1 MESLHLME
9 GFCCYKKLL
18 YSFKPRLLSF
28 NLKTSRKSKLIFAL
42 VVFLTMGFFLIST
55 VEANEFENTLKDL
68 GNKSR
73 SQIKLAVKAL
83 GNMGNPAAI
92 PVMEALKEKRLRISD
107 NDALII
113 LNEAKDKGH
122 NALTGQPVELGSL
135 NLRKPRINNAVRRLL
150 STAIGKLKL
159 FSDDPEIRLSAARD
173 LLKRSSNNLVELI
186 EKALKKETE
195 DEIRNL
201 FLLVLAKEGLNSDDK
216 SKRLQSI
223 KTITTLGNNDFKT
236 ILENVLEK
244 NEEDE
249 FLEKD
254 SEIRDAASN
263 AIAKIEKRQFVKNQA
278 ANLFYGLSL
287 GSILLLAALGL
298 AITFGLM
305 GVINMAH
312 GEMLML
318 GAYLTFVVQN
328 LFKEYLPGY
337 FELYLIAAIPVSFLG
352 SALVGIILER
362 GIIRHL
368 YGRPLETLLAT
379 WGISLILIQTIRL
392 VFGAQN
398 VEVAN
403 PSYLSGGVEVMN
415 GIVFPYSRIA
425 IIIFVVGVVISI
437 WMLLQKTSLGL
448 QVRAVTQNREM
459 ASCMGIS
466 TYKVDMYTFGL
477 GSGVAGLG
485 GLALS
490 QIGNVGPELGQLYI
504 VDSFMVVVLGGV
516 GNIAG
521 TVAGALSLGI
531 FNKFLEPV
539 AGAVLGKII
548 VLVLIIVVIQKR
560 PQGLF
565 ALKGR
570 MVDN

>member
-1 MESLHLME
+1 ME
-9 GFCCYKKLL
+9 GFCCCNKKSF
-18 YSFKPRLLSF
+18 YSFKPRLLSL
-28 NLKTSRKSKLIFAL
+28 NLKISGNSKLIFAL

-73 SQIKLAVKAL
+73 SKIKLAVKAL

-107 NDALII
+107 NDSLII

-122 NALTGQPVELGSL
+122 DALTGQPVELGSL

-201 FLLVLAKEGLNSDDK
+201 FFLVLAKEGLNSDDK

-236 ILENVLEK
+236 VLEKVLEK

-565 ALKGR
+565 SLKGR

>member
-1 MESLHLME
+1 ME
-9 GFCCYKKLL
+9 GFCCCNKNSF
-18 YSFKPRLLSF
+18 YSFKPRLLSL
-28 NLKTSRKSKLIFAL
+28 NLKISGNSKLIFAL

-73 SQIKLAVKAL
+73 SKIKLAVKAL

-107 NDALII
+107 NDSLII
-113 LNEAKDKGH
+113 LNEAKDKAH
-122 NALTGQPVELGSL
+122 DALTGQPVELGSL

-236 ILENVLEK
+236 VLENVLEK

-249 FLEKD
+249 FLEND

-263 AIAKIEKRQFVKNQA
+263 AIAKIEKRQFFKNQA
-278 ANLFYGLSL
+278 ANIFYGLSL

-403 PSYLSGGVEVMN
+403 PSYLSGGVEVIN

>member
-1 MESLHLME
+1 MSL
-9 GFCCYKKLL
+9 
-18 YSFKPRLLSF
+18 
-28 NLKTSRKSKLIFAL
+28 NLKISGNSKLIFAL

-73 SQIKLAVKAL
+73 SKIKLAVKAL

-107 NDALII
+107 NDSLII
-113 LNEAKDKGH
+113 LNEAKDKGYD
-122 NALTGQPVELGSL
+122 ALTGQPVELGSL

-186 EKALKKETE
+186 EKALKKEAE

-201 FLLVLAKEGLNSDDK
+201 FLLVLSKEGLNSDDK

-565 ALKGR
+565 SLKGR

>member
-201 FLLVLAKEGLNSDDK
+201 FLLVLAKEGLNSNDK

-223 KTITTLGNNDFKT
+223 KTITILGNNDFKT
-236 ILENVLEK
+236 VLENVLEK

-249 FLEKD
+249 FLEND

-263 AIAKIEKRQFVKNQA
+263 AIAKIEKRQFIKNQA

>member
-1 MESLHLME
+1 MKIS
-9 GFCCYKKLL
+9 G
-18 YSFKPRLLSF
+18 
-28 NLKTSRKSKLIFAL
+28 NSKLIFAL

-73 SQIKLAVKAL
+73 SNIKLAVKAL

-107 NDALII
+107 NDSLII

-122 NALTGQPVELGSL
+122 DALTGQPVELGSL

-236 ILENVLEK
+236 VLENVLEK

-249 FLEKD
+249 FLESD

-565 ALKGR
+565 SLKGR

>member
-1 MESLHLME
+1 ME
-9 GFCCYKKLL
+9 GFCCCNKKSF
-18 YSFKPRLLSF
+18 YSFKPRLLSL
-28 NLKTSRKSKLIFAL
+28 NLKISGNSKLIFAL

-73 SQIKLAVKAL
+73 SKIKLAVKAL

-107 NDALII
+107 NDSLII
-113 LNEAKDKGH
+113 LNEAKDKGYD
-122 NALTGQPVELGSL
+122 ALTGQPVELGSL

-236 ILENVLEK
+236 ILEKVLEK
-244 NEEDE
+244 NKEDE